1 MVQEQFKRRKY
12 LKPDQRFKIWAHD
25 AECAIAGAFGNGLR
39 NRIEG
44 LPRRSFGRD
53 EIVSWFADPSLG
65 EDYRDLWGR
74 VKAEC
79 GSVRRNS
86 TPQDDCMILYTVARA
101 IGAHQA
107 LEIGTHLGYSTL
119 HLAAGL
125 ADNGGNGKLTTVD
138 RYDVNDEAAAPWRA
152 YGEEISGASR
162 LRRLGFENTVEYIVS
177 ASVKY
182 LQNSRETFDLIFI
195 DGDHSEVGAYF
206 DILHALPRLAKD
218 GIILLHD
225 FHDPDDPNLAHS
237 YGQFGVFWALHRL
250 RRHIPD
256 LSVVRL
262 KEIVPPSEPGTAP
275 TSIAVLT
282 RRVG

>member
-1 MVQEQFKRRKY
+1 MAEGQYKRRKQ

-25 AECAIAGAFGNGLR
+25 AECTLAGAFGNSLR
-39 NRIEG
+39 RRLGG
-44 LPRRSFGRD
+44 LPRRTFAAD
-53 EIVSWFADPSLG
+53 ELGGWFTEPVLRADYL
-65 EDYRDLWGR
+65 DLWGR
-74 VKAEC
+74 IAAQC

-101 IGAHQA
+101 VAARRA

-125 ADNGGNGKLTTVD
+125 AGNGGDGRLTSVD

-152 YGEEISGASR
+152 YGEDISGADR
-162 LRRLGFENTVEYIVS
+162 LRRLGLDKAVEYVVS
-177 ASVKY
+177 PSAEY
-182 LQNSRETFDLIFI
+182 LQNCRETFDLIFI

-206 DILHALPRLAKD
+206 DILYALSRLADD

-225 FHDPDDPNLAHS
+225 FHDPDDPDLAHS
-237 YGQFGVFWALHRL
+237 HGQFGVFWALHRL
-250 RRHIPD
+250 QRHIPD
-256 LSVVRL
+256 LTVVRL
-262 KEIVPPSEPGTAP
+262 KDVVAPTTTGNAP

-282 RRVG
+282 RRAC